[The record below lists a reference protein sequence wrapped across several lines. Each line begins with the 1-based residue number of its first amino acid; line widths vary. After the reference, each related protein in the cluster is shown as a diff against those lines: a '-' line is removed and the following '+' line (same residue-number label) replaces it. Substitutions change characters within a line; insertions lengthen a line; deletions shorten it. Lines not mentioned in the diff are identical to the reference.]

1 MKGARSEKFSSIF
14 LVLVLIFALLLAMPP
29 APGQARPGADSPP
42 DGTTTVPN
50 PVETIP
56 TPTESES
63 PPSATPSL
71 TVSPTPTD
79 TPQPTDV
86 PDDTPV
92 AQTLLLVGLART
104 TSVERFERS
113 IPYPVVDIGLDVLGI
128 YAVRVPEAQAD
139 EIMQSLS
146 LRPDVR
152 YAEPNYTVTAQ
163 DTIPNDP
170 GFPLQYAL
178 VNIRAPQAWDI
189 TTGSSAVTIAIIDS
203 GVDLSHPELASKLL
217 SGYDFVN
224 GDAVPQDDNGHGT
237 HVAGI
242 AAAASNN
249 GLGMAG
255 VSWGARI
262 LPVKVLNAL
271 NSGTYANVAAGI
283 VWATDQGAQVINLSL
298 GGSSAS
304 LTLENAINYAA
315 SRGVALVAAAG
326 NTSGAVL
333 YPARYPSVIA
343 VANTNAANQ
352 RVPSSAFGPEIDL
365 AAPGAGIYSLAIGG
379 GYTTLG
385 GTSMSAPHVSGALAL
400 LLSLPGVSTGQA
412 RAWLEASALD
422 IDAPGWDVFTGYG
435 LIQLDAALLLAV
447 PQTLTPT
454 LTAKPSSSPT
464 FSPAVV
470 AQRTRPAT
478 LIPAGNSPFIGSN
491 QRTASVTI
499 AASAIFPTSS
509 PTFSQTPTALFVSS
523 TPGMSLATTT
533 TMPPRPT
540 AQPKPTR
547 FSWMPCL
554 GAVMLLLG
562 LMLAAWAIRARQQR

>member
-1 MKGARSEKFSSIF
+1 MKGARSAKFSCF
-14 LVLVLIFALLLAMPP
+14 FPALVLILAFVLAMPP
-29 APGQARPGADSPP
+29 IPGQARPGADSTP
-42 DGTTTVPN
+42 DETATVPD
-50 PVETIP
+50 PGESTP
-56 TPTESES
+56 LPTESES
-63 PPSATPSL
+63 TPSATPSL
-71 TVSPTPTD
+71 AVSPTPTN

-86 PDDTPV
+86 PAETPV
-92 AQTLLLVGLART
+92 EQTLLLVGLART
-104 TSVERFERS
+104 TSVERFEAS
-113 IPYPVVDIGLDVLGI
+113 IHYPVVDIGLDALGI

-139 EIMQSLS
+139 EIMGSLS
-146 LRPDVR
+146 RLPEVR

-163 DTIPNDP
+163 DTLPNDP
-170 GFPLQYAL
+170 AFALQYAL

-217 SGYDFVN
+217 PGYDFVN
-224 GDAVPQDDNGHGT
+224 GDAIPQDDNGHGT

-262 LPVKVLNAL
+262 LPVKVLNAS
-271 NSGTYANVAAGI
+271 NSGFYDDVAEGI
-283 VWATDQGAQVINLSL
+283 KWATDQGAQVINLSL
-298 GGSSAS
+298 GGSGAS
-304 LTLENAINYAA
+304 QTLEEAIEYAT
-315 SRGVALVAAAG
+315 SRGVALIAAAG
-326 NTSGAVL
+326 NTGGAVL

-412 RAWLEASALD
+412 RAYLEASALD
-422 IDAPGWDVFTGYG
+422 IDTPGWDVFTGYG

-447 PQTLTPT
+447 PTPAITSTPIPSLTAAAGQNPTFAPGLPPGMNTTFTPFHATYPSALSYLSPTASTTLIASIFFTTTPT
-454 LTAKPSSSPT
+454 NTPTVTSTPSPAKPLAKSG
-464 FSPAVV
+464 
-470 AQRTRPAT
+470 R
-478 LIPAGNSPFIGSN
+478 IP
-491 QRTASVTI
+491 
-499 AASAIFPTSS
+499 
-509 PTFSQTPTALFVSS
+509 
-523 TPGMSLATTT
+523 
-533 TMPPRPT
+533 
-540 AQPKPTR
+540 
-547 FSWMPCL
+547 WMPCL
-554 GAVMLLLG
+554 GGLLILLG
-562 LMLAAWAIRARQQR
+562 LLLAILARRRWQKSTT